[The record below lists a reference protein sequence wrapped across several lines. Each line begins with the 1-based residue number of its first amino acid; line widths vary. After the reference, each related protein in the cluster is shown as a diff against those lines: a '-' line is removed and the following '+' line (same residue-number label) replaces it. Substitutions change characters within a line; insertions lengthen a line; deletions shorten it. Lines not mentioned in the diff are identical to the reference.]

1 MNFAKINTFLLI
13 AVILILAGI
22 FYFVFVNKKD
32 MNALWDI
39 LQPVS
44 KKGTKDKAREPSE
57 EQAEPEASNLKPET
71 GVIEPSEDDWKFIY
85 SISEKLYFKKPLTVY
100 EKNLKDKF
108 PEQIA
113 KDLEFC
119 NEFYPVVVAMVD
131 GTELTDD
138 QKAFY
143 EVNKEDVDA
152 EVEHRKN
159 IVGSQQQAIGKE
171 QPESGKQGTGSD
183 NLEKGKPPLA
193 IAERNNLILSFF
205 EDKIPKTAKKLYELY
220 TAATGH
226 DYGKNWYRVM
236 ASLEGKFLTPQKK
249 GKITFYCLP
258 EWFDGRKLKDQFKI
272 SINEA

>member
-13 AVILILAGI
+13 AVILILAAI

-44 KKGTKDKAREPSE
+44 KKSTKDKARENSE
-57 EQAEPEASNLKPET
+57 EQAEPETSNLKHET
-71 GVIEPSEDDWKFIY
+71 AVIEPSEDDWKFIY

-143 EVNKEDVDA
+143 EVNAADVDA
-152 EVEHRKN
+152 EVEHRRN
-159 IVGSQQQAIGKE
+159 LPGSGQQAAGKE
-171 QPESGKQGTGSD
+171 QPEAGKQRTGSD

-249 GKITFYCLP
+249 GKITYYCLP
-258 EWFDGRKLKDQFKI
+258 EWFDGRKLKEQFK
-272 SINEA
+272 AQLV

>member
-13 AVILILAGI
+13 AVIIILAGI

-44 KKGTKDKAREPSE
+44 KKGAKDKAEASE
-57 EQAEPEASNLKPET
+57 EQQEVETVPAEPANPTPEEWT
-71 GVIEPSEDDWKFIY
+71 DIY
-85 SISEKLYFKKPLTVY
+85 AISEKIYFKKPLTVY
-100 EKNLKDKF
+100 EKKLKDKF
-108 PEQIA
+108 SGQVA
-113 KDLEFC
+113 NDLEFC
-119 NEFYPVVVAMVD
+119 NEFYPVVEAVQT
-131 GTELTDD
+131 GTELRDT

-143 EVNKEDVDA
+143 EVNKEQVDA
-152 EVEHRKN
+152 EVEHRKKLADT
-159 IVGSQQQAIGKE
+159 SAPHSAGKE
-171 QPESGKQGTGSD
+171 QPEAGKEQAEAKQSG
-183 NLEKGKPPLA
+183 NMEKGKPPLA

-220 TAATGH
+220 TEATNH

-249 GKITFYCLP
+249 GKITYYCLP
-258 EWFDGRKLKDQFKI
+258 EWFDGRRLKEQYKL